1 MIDSLDNEIK
11 VVTDHFI
18 SADVRI
24 NFRGSLSLNK
34 SARGR
39 TYSLAFRV
47 EPTAGEDWHFVDIWV
62 SENQLRYFIQQ
73 AKRILSLTS
82 DITT

>member
-1 MIDSLDNEIK
+1 MRDSLDNEIK

-24 NFRGSLSLNK
+24 NFRSTLNK
-34 SARGR
+34 SATGK
-39 TYSLAFRV
+39 TYTLAFRV
-47 EPTAGEDWHFVDIWV
+47 EPVAGEDWHFVDIWV
-62 SENQLRYFIQQ
+62 TENQLRYLIKH

-82 DITT
+82 NITT

>member
-24 NFRGSLSLNK
+24 NFHGSLSLNK
-34 SARGR
+34 SARGK

-62 SENQLRYFIQQ
+62 SENQLRYFIEH

-82 DITT
+82 NITT

>member
-1 MIDSLDNEIK
+1 MKDSLDNDIK
-11 VVTDHFI
+11 IVSDHFI

-24 NFRGSLSLNK
+24 NVGSSLRNK
-34 SARGR
+34 YILG
-39 TYSLAFRV
+39 FRV

-62 SENQLRYFIQQ
+62 SENQLRDFIEY

-82 DITT
+82 NIRA

>member
-11 VVTDHFI
+11 VTTDHFI

-24 NFRGSLSLNK
+24 NFRSTLNK
-34 SARGR
+34 PTTGK
-39 TYSLAFRV
+39 TYTLAFRV

-62 SENQLRYFIQQ
+62 TENQLRYFIQHG
-73 AKRILSLTS
+73 KRILSLTS
-82 DITT
+82 NRTT